1 MSKKVLGDTDR
12 GLLFVVSAP
21 AGTGKSTMV
30 DMLVKEFPD
39 GVVES
44 CSSTTRRPRP
54 GEVAKR
60 HYHYLSIAEFEEKI
74 EKDEFLEHVKLF
86 GNYYGSRKEE
96 IAALQASGKHV
107 VLVIDTQGAM
117 QLKEKLPK
125 AIFIFIN
132 PPSVEELRNRLF
144 KRRTEDE
151 EMIKER
157 LDWSK
162 HEIDLARQYDY
173 QITNDNLEVSYQI
186 LRSIL
191 IAEEH
196 RSASSK

>member
-60 HYHYLSIAEFEEKI
+60 HYHY
-74 EKDEFLEHVKLF
+74 
-86 GNYYGSRKEE
+86 
-96 IAALQASGKHV
+96 
-107 VLVIDTQGAM
+107 
-117 QLKEKLPK
+117 
-125 AIFIFIN
+125 
-132 PPSVEELRNRLF
+132 
-144 KRRTEDE
+144 
-151 EMIKER
+151 
-157 LDWSK
+157 
-162 HEIDLARQYDY
+162 
-173 QITNDNLEVSYQI
+173 
-186 LRSIL
+186 
-191 IAEEH
+191 
-196 RSASSK
+196 

>member
-1 MSKKVLGDTDR
+1 M
-12 GLLFVVSAP
+12 
-21 AGTGKSTMV
+21 
-30 DMLVKEFPD
+30 
-39 GVVES
+39 
-44 CSSTTRRPRP
+44 
-54 GEVAKR
+54 
-60 HYHYLSIAEFEEKI
+60 
-74 EKDEFLEHVKLF
+74 EHVKLF